1 MVFGNFNIF
10 LCAFDD
16 SLAEQI
22 VEKGQEMMDNKE
34 PSSGFIGLPEIF
46 GDVLNDG
53 FFDFVEFISKIGID
67 HGVDVFTEESGGQGD
82 DLTGK
87 VDELLNFFV
96 DNLFVP
102 GFAFEDKLINVPKM
116 FEFVEN
122 NAEIGG
128 QSVFKRSEDFNLGL
142 FDGFFVDGNGLAL
155 LFSLDDFQDK
165 VNFQFSKNV
174 VEHTNAQGFK
184 LFFHFLS

>member
-1 MVFGNFNIF
+1 M
-10 LCAFDD
+10 
-16 SLAEQI
+16 
-22 VEKGQEMMDNKE
+22 
-34 PSSGFIGLPEIF
+34 
-46 GDVLNDG
+46 
-53 FFDFVEFISKIGID
+53 
-67 HGVDVFTEESGGQGD
+67 
-82 DLTGK
+82 TGK

-128 QSVFKRSEDFNLGL
+128 QGVFKRSEDSNLGL

-184 LFFHFLS
+184 LFFHFLF